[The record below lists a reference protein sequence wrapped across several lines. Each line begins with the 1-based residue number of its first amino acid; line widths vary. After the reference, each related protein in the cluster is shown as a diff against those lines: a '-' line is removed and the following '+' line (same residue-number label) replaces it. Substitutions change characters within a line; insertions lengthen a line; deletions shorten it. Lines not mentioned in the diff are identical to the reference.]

1 MKLFSSRYFTL
12 QCAVTLCILLLIIY
26 ILVINY
32 YKNLPVD
39 IEPSLLYLV
48 AQPGTYT
55 GVSTYGATE
64 LYPDGLRSEHTLS
77 FVKINNG
84 VSATNKIIAYNAK
97 SNEIEY
103 NAVRNI
109 QIVYKPNHGKQLF
122 NMTTSYINDKI
133 VSSTYGYAIGKTDN
147 SIKFHLSGSWHI
159 SNKDYHKI
167 DNVMTR
173 QDSKH
178 INNVFI
184 HPTLL
189 GFNDFV
195 MDEQYTME

>member
-1 MKLFSSRYFTL
+1 MFSSRYLTL
-12 QCAVTLCILLLIIY
+12 SYVVIVCVLLLIIY
-26 ILVINY
+26 MLVINY
-32 YKNLPVD
+32 HKNLPVD

-48 AQPGTYT
+48 AQPGSYT

-64 LYPDGLRSEHTLS
+64 LYPHGLRCENKLS
-77 FVKINNG
+77 IVRTNNG
-84 VSATNKIIAYNAK
+84 VSAINKIIAYNAK

-103 NAVRNI
+103 NGVRNI
-109 QIVYKPNHGKQLF
+109 QLVYKPNHGKQLF
-122 NMTTSYINDKI
+122 KMTTSYINDKV
-133 VSSTYGYAIGKTDN
+133 VSSSYGYAVGKTEN
-147 SIKFHLSGSWHI
+147 SIKFHLTGSWHI
-159 SNKDYHKI
+159 SDKDYHKI

-173 QDSKH
+173 VDSNH
-178 INNVFI
+178 LTNVFI

>member
-1 MKLFSSRYFTL
+1 MKLFSSRYLTL
-12 QCAVTLCILLLIIY
+12 QCTVTVCILILIIY
-26 ILVINY
+26 MLVINY
-32 YKNLPVD
+32 YKNFPVD

-48 AQPGTYT
+48 AQPGAYT

-64 LYPDGLRSEHTLS
+64 IYPDGLRGENKLS
-77 FVKINNG
+77 IVKTNNG
-84 VSATNKIIAYNAK
+84 VSAINKIVAYNAK

-103 NAVRNI
+103 SGVRNI
-109 QIVYKPNHGKQLF
+109 QLVYKPNHGKQLF
-122 NMTTSYINDKI
+122 KITSSYINNEL
-133 VSSTYGYAIGKTDN
+133 VSSSYGYAVGKTAN

-159 SNKDYHKI
+159 SDKDYHKI

-173 QDSKH
+173 LDSKH